1 MNWKSK
7 TFLLI
12 VLNLLF
18 IFEYVNGQLATY
30 EELLKQPVYT
40 SIKKALENPDQVYRL
55 KLSGNIHCDTIPD
68 VIFQFKNLQ
77 ELTITR
83 AKLLKINHK
92 INELQYLV
100 YLDISNNRLVDL
112 PEEICDLPNLQ
123 FLIISRNKIYKLPEN
138 IGNLSSLKMI
148 DAWDNI
154 FYTLPQSITKLK
166 DSLKMLDILQIP
178 IKDEE
183 YIEMKKLLPNTEI
196 LYTPVCPCMLDR

>member
-18 IFEYVNGQLATY
+18 ILEYVNGQVATY

-83 AKLLKINHK
+83 AKLLKIKHK
-92 INELQYLV
+92 L
-100 YLDISNNRLVDL
+100 R
-112 PEEICDLPNLQ
+112 
-123 FLIISRNKIYKLPEN
+123 
-138 IGNLSSLKMI
+138 
-148 DAWDNI
+148 
-154 FYTLPQSITKLK
+154 
-166 DSLKMLDILQIP
+166 
-178 IKDEE
+178 
-183 YIEMKKLLPNTEI
+183 
-196 LYTPVCPCMLDR
+196 